1 MLDTMSKFSFLNAA
15 RFLYDGGK
23 PFEVNP
29 NFKPLSANPTKWPS
43 TIKKYVRSFHDS
55 LAKRNEFFCF
65 HINYIIFIRFAYF
78 KILYCI
84 SKIFERTQKNGYCLI
99 LKQYRV

>member
-1 MLDTMSKFSFLNAA
+1 MSKFSFLNAA

-78 KILYCI
+78 KILYYI

>member
-1 MLDTMSKFSFLNAA
+1 MLDTMSKFFFLNVA
-15 RFLYDGGK
+15 RFLYDGGN

-29 NFKPLSANPTKWPS
+29 NFQPSSANPTKWSS

-65 HINYIIFIRFAYF
+65 HIKIIFIRFAYF
-78 KILYCI
+78 KILYYI
-84 SKIFERTQKNGYCLI
+84 SKIFERTQKMAT
-99 LKQYRV
+99 VWF

>member
-1 MLDTMSKFSFLNAA
+1 MSKFSFLNAA

-43 TIKKYVRSFHDS
+43 TIKKYIRSFHDS

-78 KILYCI
+78 KILYYI

>member
-43 TIKKYVRSFHDS
+43 TIKKYIRSFHDS

-78 KILYCI
+78 KILYYI